1 MLAYLIDENVSSP
14 TFLPTNKMILSW
26 ASFNNLRMLLMA
38 CMPVVIFYLIWLVNT
53 SEEIRSEEG
62 ALLDLVCWPDGNAI
76 PVIIACGS
84 VIAVVIELYGLYQL
98 FRAGLPK
105 MEYDVTNGLYYYM
118 WALIIMIIVFF
129 AIMFYSGLQS
139 TIIRAKIKG
148 GITKAMLRYS
158 THLPSKVAIDRL
170 QTRFH
175 CCGRVNFLEWFYIPW
190 YTTGETIK
198 PESIKNR
205 KFVADSVPYS
215 CCSKDVMWPCIHHR
229 VTRIGTIYKY
239 NPTKQLT
246 IWQDGCEE
254 KLISEMMTVS
264 WRFNAVM
271 ALIIIAMILQV
282 IAVRYL
288 HTAYRSG
295 LHVGNRIICNAYLF
309 RSETNTVSPAAPRRK
324 IFRKRRLRE
333 ARTLHWVT
341 ATYRPRRGGT
351 SSPSDMNSSDD
362 LLKPIYE

>member
-1 MLAYLIDENVSSP
+1 MYL
-14 TFLPTNKMILSW
+14 TW
-26 ASFNNLRMLLMA
+26 ASFNNIRMLLMA

-53 SEEIRSEEG
+53 SEGIRSEEG

-105 MEYDVTNGLYYYM
+105 KEFNVTNGLYYYI
-118 WALIIMIIVFF
+118 WALIIMIIVFL

-148 GITKAMLRYS
+148 GITKAMLRYAS
-158 THLPSKVAIDRL
+158 HLPSKVAIDRL

-175 CCGRVNFLEWFYIPW
+175 CCGRVSFQEWFYIPW
-190 YTTGETIK
+190 YTTGELVDANTFV
-198 PESIKNR
+198 SSS
-205 KFVADSVPYS
+205 KFVADNVPYS
-215 CCSKDVMWPCIHHR
+215 CCSMDVLQPCIHHR
-229 VTRIGTIYKY
+229 ITQVGNIYKY
-239 NPTKQLT
+239 NPSKQLT
-246 IWQDGCEE
+246 IWGAGCEE
-254 KLISEMMTVS
+254 KLISEMMSVS

-271 ALIIIAMILQV
+271 ALIIIAMIFQV

-288 HTAYRSG
+288 HTAYLSG
-295 LHVGNRIICNAYLF
+295 LHVDNKITCNAYLL
-309 RSETNTVSPAAPRRK
+309 RSQTDTDSQQNSFINKKTWRK
-324 IFRKRRLRE
+324 KRLRD
-333 ARTLHWVT
+333 ARTLQWVT
-341 ATYRPRRGGT
+341 TTYRSRRKKCIT
-351 SSPSDMNSSDD
+351 SSASDINSSDE

>member
-1 MLAYLIDENVSSP
+1 MY
-14 TFLPTNKMILSW
+14 LSW

-38 CMPVVIFYLIWLVNT
+38 FMPVVIFYLIWLVNT

-62 ALLDLVCWPDGNAI
+62 TLLDLVCWPDGNAI
-76 PVIIACGS
+76 PVMIACGS
-84 VIAVVIELYGLYQL
+84 IIAVVIELYGLYQL
-98 FRAGLPK
+98 FRAGLAK
-105 MEYDVTNGLYYYM
+105 KEYDVTNGLYYYM
-118 WALIIMIIVFF
+118 WALIIMIIIFF

-158 THLPSKVAIDRL
+158 SHLPSKVAIDRL

-175 CCGRVNFLEWFYIPW
+175 CCGRVSYQEWFYIPW
-190 YTTGETIK
+190 YTTGESVK
-198 PESIKNR
+198 SDSLKNR
-205 KFVADSVPYS
+205 KFVADNVPYS
-215 CCSKDVMWPCIHHR
+215 CCSKEVMTPCIHHG
-229 VTRIGTIYKY
+229 VTKINAIYKY
-239 NPTKQLT
+239 NPSNQLT
-246 IWQDGCEE
+246 IWKDGCEE

-271 ALIIIAMILQV
+271 SLIIIAMIIQV
-282 IAVRYL
+282 TAVRYL

-295 LHVGNRIICNAYLF
+295 LHEGNRIVCNAYLF
-309 RSETNTVSPAAPRRK
+309 RSLTNTVSPPPRRR
-324 IFRKRRLRE
+324 IFRRRRLRE

-351 SSPSDMNSSDD
+351 SSPSDMNSSDE
-362 LLKPIYE
+362 LQPIYE